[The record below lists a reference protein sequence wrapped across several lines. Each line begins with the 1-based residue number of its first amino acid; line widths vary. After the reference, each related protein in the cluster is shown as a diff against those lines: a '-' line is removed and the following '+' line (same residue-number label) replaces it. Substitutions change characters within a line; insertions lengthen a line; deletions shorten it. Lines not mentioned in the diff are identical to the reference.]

1 MRTAL
6 KRQPEIDA
14 LRGLFLVWMVLTH
27 LPTHM
32 SDVVNQPFGF
42 ISSAEGFVFVS
53 ALLTSRAYLRHTVP
67 DDAGFRQRIW
77 LRALQLYGFHLLM
90 LLLAFT
96 VAAALAVHTNSIA
109 LYNLLNFYLA
119 HPAVAIIGSIFLV
132 YTPPLLD
139 ILPMYVLF
147 LALTPPILR
156 FARRS
161 GWRIVMVASSLL
173 WLGGQLGL
181 RALVHAAIVRVTHLQ
196 IPLQETGA
204 FNLFSWQLVWTGG
217 LWLGARSARSEGAL
231 PHIPPWA
238 TTLAAAICVF
248 CIGIR
253 HDWLG
258 KYLTI
263 ERIGGLFDKWQLTPL
278 RIVNLVAFVVVC
290 WAMRNIVKRML
301 AVEPLLTLGKASL
314 EVFCAHIF
322 FCFVGLALLYRDTPQ
337 LHGWRAAGLLAITF
351 AVLIWI
357 AAREVR
363 KRRDRKRLVEQS
375 ALTPGKAG

>member
-1 MRTAL
+1 MRITL

-32 SDVVNQPFGF
+32 SDFVNQPFGF
-42 ISSAEGFVFVS
+42 VSSAEGFVFVS
-53 ALLTSRAYLRHTVP
+53 AMLTSRLYLRQSVP
-67 DDAGFRQRIW
+67 DEPSFHFRIW
-77 LRALQLYGFHLLM
+77 RRALQLYGFHLVM

-109 LYNLLNFYLA
+109 LENLLNFYLA
-119 HPAVAIIGSIFLV
+119 HPAVAIVGSIFLV

-147 LALTPPILR
+147 LAFSPPILS
-156 FARRS
+156 FTRRY
-161 GWRIVMVASSLL
+161 GWRIVMVASGLL
-173 WLGGQLGL
+173 WLSGQLGL
-181 RALVHAAIVRVTHLQ
+181 RALVHAAIVRVTHLH

-204 FNLFSWQLVWTGG
+204 FNLFSWQLVWTSG
-217 LWLGARSARSEGAL
+217 LWLGARSARPEGAL

-258 KYLTI
+258 KHLTV
-263 ERIGGLFDKWQLTPL
+263 ERVGVLFDKWQLTPL
-278 RIVNLVAFVVVC
+278 RIINLLAFVIVC
-290 WAMRNIVKRML
+290 WAIRDIAKHLL
-301 AVEPLLTLGKASL
+301 AVEPLLTLGRASL

-322 FCFVGLALLYRDTPQ
+322 FCFVGLALLYQDTPQ
-337 LHGWRAAGLLAITF
+337 LHGWRAAGLLVITF
-351 AVLIWI
+351 TTLIWI

-363 KRRDRKRLVEQS
+363 KRRAKKRLANQQAS
-375 ALTPGKAG
+375 I

>member
-1 MRTAL
+1 MRITL

-32 SDVVNQPFGF
+32 SDFVNQPFGF
-42 ISSAEGFVFVS
+42 VSSAEGFVFVS
-53 ALLTSRAYLRHTVP
+53 AMLTSRLYLRQSVP
-67 DDAGFRQRIW
+67 DEPSFHFRIW
-77 LRALQLYGFHLLM
+77 RRALQLYGFHLVM
-90 LLLAFT
+90 LLFAFT

-109 LYNLLNFYLA
+109 LHNLLNFYLA
-119 HPAVAIIGSIFLV
+119 HPAVAIVGSIFLV

-147 LALTPPILR
+147 LAFSPPILS
-156 FARRS
+156 FARRY
-161 GWRIVMVASSLL
+161 GWRIVMAASGLL

-181 RALVHAAIVRVTHLQ
+181 RALVHAAIVRVTHLH

-204 FNLFSWQLVWTGG
+204 FNLFSWQLVWTSG
-217 LWLGARSARSEGAL
+217 LWLGARSARPEGAL
-231 PHIPPWA
+231 PHFPPWA

-258 KYLTI
+258 KHLTV
-263 ERIGGLFDKWQLTPL
+263 ERVGVLFDKWQLTPL
-278 RIVNLVAFVVVC
+278 RILNLLAFVIVC
-290 WAMRNIVKRML
+290 WAIRDIVKHLL
-301 AVEPLLTLGKASL
+301 AIEPLLTLGRASL

-322 FCFVGLALLYRDTPQ
+322 FCFVGLALLYQDTPQ
-337 LHGWRAAGLLAITF
+337 LHGWRAAGLLVITF
-351 AVLIWI
+351 TALIWI

-363 KRRDRKRLVEQS
+363 KRRAKKRLASQQAS
-375 ALTPGKAG
+375 I